1 VPDKGGEMKSKSA
14 QNKKYRELKDLALK
28 SGASRVAVFPA
39 RKVVIDDRIKIK
51 CEVPQCENLRK
62 NLMCYYAPDVERMK
76 KLVQAYETA
85 LLIQTVHPVET
96 PVKKRGHGSVIDAY
110 ASSIPL
116 HTIINK
122 VESAALMRGFGYA
135 VGFIGGPCKLCKTC
149 VGPFSK
155 EQCRHPFMSR
165 PSMESVGMDVALIAK
180 NAGLP
185 FDIPVTKEVVW
196 NGIILLE

>member
-1 VPDKGGEMKSKSA
+1 MKG
-14 QNKKYRELKDLALK
+14 KKKNRFETLKDLALK
-28 SGASRVAVFPA
+28 SGASRAAVFSA
-39 RKVVIDDRIKIK
+39 GKVVIDDRIKIK

-76 KLVQAYETA
+76 KLIRSYKVAF
-85 LLIQTVHPVET
+85 LLQTVHPIDASVR
-96 PVKKRGHGSVIDAY
+96 KQGHGSVIDAY
-110 ASSIPL
+110 ASSLPL
-116 HTIINK
+116 HKIINK
-122 VESAALMRGFGYA
+122 VESAALMLGFGYA

-180 NAGLP
+180 NARLP
-185 FDIPVTKEVVW
+185 FDIPAVKEVVW
-196 NGIILLE
+196 NGLILLE

>member
-1 VPDKGGEMKSKSA
+1 MKGKKK
-14 QNKKYRELKDLALK
+14 NKYEKLKEFALE
-28 SGASRVAVFPA
+28 SGADRATLFPA
-39 RKVVIDDRIKIK
+39 AKVVIDDRIRLK
-51 CEVPQCENLRK
+51 CEVPLCENFFR

-76 KLVQAYETA
+76 KLIQRYEVA
-85 LLIQTVHPVET
+85 FLLQTIHPMGP
-96 PVKKRGHGSVIDAY
+96 PVKKQGHGSVIDAY

-116 HTIINK
+116 HKIINK
-122 VESAALMRGFGYA
+122 VEGEAQMRGFGYA

-155 EQCRHPFMSR
+155 DQCRHPFMSR

-185 FDIPVTKEVVW
+185 FDIPAVKEVVW
-196 NGIILLE
+196 NGLILLE